1 MDDEAAGRVRR
12 TVREERRWRQR
23 RQEITLLQPT
33 EQRGEGSSKLRGG
46 DLEGG
51 GGGGAEGGR
60 GQGGG
65 NIPVWWGRKAAA
77 GHKQEPRTFSPA

>member
-51 GGGGAEGGR
+51 GGGAEGGR